1 MSELTK
7 EYLAENVLPK
17 LIVGAKVKIGKNY
30 SKKGRFKA
38 GQVITL
44 IEGWFEYENGLY
56 TEDISAPSIKAD
68 DDDDDDDDFDSIYH
82 LFGNDLEYF
91 ADCEV
96 LDA

>member
-30 SKKGRFKA
+30 SKKGRFKT

-44 IEGWFEYENGLY
+44 IEGLFEYENGLY
-56 TEDISAPSIKAD
+56 TEDISAPSIKA
-68 DDDDDDDDFDSIYH
+68 DDDFDSIYH

>member
-56 TEDISAPSIKAD
+56 TEDISTPSIKA
-68 DDDDDDDDFDSIYH
+68 DDDFDSIYH